1 MGQSDSPQ
9 VLLSKLKKYAKV
21 LCKQI
26 LFSDDLAD
34 DLVQAA
40 LVVALEKQAVNPFS
54 YAMGCIRLQAL
65 KFRDARRIRQSN
77 ELDFAL
83 DLAPSFVRSHHAR
96 PRPLVNSSRVLPK
109 PKVQIACGVCAKV
122 FVPREKT
129 VKNCS
134 KECGHVAKARA
145 QAGKPQ
151 KRVGKN

>member
-1 MGQSDSPQ
+1 MDQSDSPQ
-9 VLLSKLKKYAKV
+9 VLLGKLKKYAKA
-21 LCKQI
+21 LCRQI
-26 LFSDDLAD
+26 LFSDDLVD
-34 DLVQAA
+34 DLVQSA
-40 LVVALEKQAVNPFS
+40 LVVALEKKANNPLNF
-54 YAMGCIRLQAL
+54 ALFCLRLQAL
-65 KFRDARRIRQSN
+65 KFRDERRIRQSN

-96 PRPLVNSSRVLPK
+96 PTK
-109 PKVQIACGVCAKV
+109 AKVQIACGVCAKV
-122 FVPREKT
+122 FTPREKT